1 MITAVRKAI
10 AAVKGPPDLDD
21 YREVT
26 AEQCNEFRQNGHTL
40 TRHLLSPAELSI
52 YRPLIAEAAD
62 TYRTEKRRLAER
74 DTYGKAFLQIMNL
87 WRVDEGV
94 RKFVLARRFAGIAAS
109 LLGVGNVR
117 IYHDQALFKEPGG
130 GPTPWH
136 QDQFYWPL
144 DTTNTITLWMPLVDV
159 SLEMGMLTFAS
170 GSHKNGLI
178 FDQKI
183 SDESDNQFKKYIRE
197 NRLPVVRPAGM
208 QAGDASWH
216 YGSTIH
222 SASANDSDKMRE
234 VMTVIY
240 MADGARVTEPRN
252 KWQADDLQNWL
263 MGLPPGRLA
272 TSELNPL
279 LL

>member
-1 MITAVRKAI
+1 MITAVKKAI
-10 AAVKGPPDLDD
+10 AAVKGPPDLDSQVQVSA
-21 YREVT
+21 RET
-26 AEQCNEFRQNGHTL
+26 SEFRKNGHIL
-40 TRHLLSPAELSI
+40 TRQLLNPLELAI
-52 YRPLIAEAAD
+52 YRPLITEAAA

-94 RKFVLARRFAGIAAS
+94 RKFVLARRFAKVAAD
-109 LLGVGNVR
+109 LLGVPNVR

-144 DTTNTITLWMPLVDV
+144 DTAATITMWMPLVDV

-170 GSHKNGLI
+170 GSHRNGLV
-178 FDQKI
+178 FDEKI
-183 SDESDNQFKKYIRE
+183 SDESDTQYKRHIRD
-197 NRLPVVRPAGM
+197 NRYPIVRPAGM

-216 YGSTIH
+216 YGNTIH
-222 SASANDSDKMRE
+222 SAPANDSDKMRE

-240 MADGARVTEPRN
+240 MADGARVVQPKN
-252 KWQADDLQNWL
+252 KWQSDDLGQWL

-272 TSELNPL
+272 ASELNPL

>member
-1 MITAVRKAI
+1 MITAVKESI
-10 AAVKGPPDLDD
+10 GKGRSLPVLDD
-21 YREVT
+21 LREIS
-26 AEQCNEFRQNGHTL
+26 AAQQKEFGENGHVL
-40 TRHLLSPAELSI
+40 VRRLLSAAELGI
-52 YRPLIAEAAD
+52 YRPLIVDAVRK
-62 TYRTEKRRLAER
+62 YRTEKRRLAER

-87 WRVDEGV
+87 WRMDEGV
-94 RKFVLARRFAGIAAS
+94 RSFVLAKRMAGVAAS
-109 LLGVGNVR
+109 LLGVENVR

-144 DTTNTITLWMPLVDV
+144 NTDRVVTMWMPLVDV
-159 SLEMGMLTFAS
+159 SVDMGMLSFAS
-170 GSHKNGLI
+170 GSHRDGLI

-183 SDESDNQFKKYIRE
+183 SDESDSQYKRYIRDK
-197 NRLPVVRPAGM
+197 RLPVVRPAAM

-216 YGSTIH
+216 LGNTIH
-222 SASANDSDKMRE
+222 NAPANDSEKMRE

-240 MADGARVTEPRN
+240 MADGARVGQPKN
-252 KWQADDLQNWL
+252 KWQADDLETWL

-272 TSELNPL
+272 ASELNPL